1 MCVKLG
7 MMGELSAFS
16 HWLDAR
22 ALQLLLVLVL
32 AFLLGLEREGRKA
45 TAGHYVFGGVRTFPL
60 IGLLGYGVALLNP
73 SSWLA
78 VMLGLLA
85 VAALL
90 VVSYAHKVAS
100 AGEAG
105 VTTEVTG
112 LYTYLVGALV
122 ASGAYWIATALV
134 VVALLLLELK
144 AALEGLAERIPPREV
159 LTLTQ
164 FLLVSAVVLPL
175 LPNRAFGPFAIN
187 PFRLWLVVVA
197 VSGLSY
203 VSYLVQQRLGER
215 ASVPL
220 AAVLGGLYSS
230 TMATL
235 VLAHRSREADGGSFY
250 AAAALLA
257 SSVMYL
263 RVWLLLVL
271 FAPALGRQ
279 LSLSLF
285 LLFFLGAAVAGLWLA
300 AELFRGRSGGG
311 GASAPV
317 NPLELATALV
327 FAAVFLLLTVGSQL
341 VSWWW
346 GEAGIYFFSALAGF
360 VDVDP
365 YVMSVAQQAETG
377 LFPLAGKAVL
387 LALAGNQLAK
397 GAYALVLGSRP
408 MGRAA
413 LVTLG
418 VMALATAGAA
428 AWL

>member
-1 MCVKLG
+1 M
-7 MMGELSAFS
+7 
-16 HWLDAR
+16 DAR

-73 SSWLA
+73 GSWLA
-78 VMLGLLA
+78 VMLGLWA

-144 AALEGLAERIPPREV
+144 VALEGLAERIPPREV

-235 VLAHRSREADGGSFY
+235 VLARRSRETQGGSLY

-263 RVWLLLVL
+263 RVWLLLAL
-271 FAPALGRQ
+271 FAPALARQ

-285 LLFFLGAAVAGLWLA
+285 LLFFLGAVVAGPWLA
-300 AELFRGRSGGG
+300 ASLVRRRGE
-311 GASAPV
+311 GATNAPL
-317 NPLELATALV
+317 NPLELTTALA

-341 VSWWW
+341 VNRWW
-346 GEAGIYFFSALAGF
+346 GEAGVYVFSVLAGV

-365 YVMSVAQQAETG
+365 YVMSVAQQAESG
-377 LFPLAGKAVL
+377 LLPLAGKAVL

-397 GAYALVLGSRP
+397 GAYALILGGRP

>member
-1 MCVKLG
+1 
-7 MMGELSAFS
+7 MGQSSAFPD
-16 HWLDAR
+16 WLDTR

-73 SSWLA
+73 GSWLA

-100 AGEAG
+100 AGDAG

-144 AALEGLAERIPPREV
+144 TALEGLAERIPPREV

-175 LPNRAFGPFAIN
+175 LPNQAFGPFAIN

-203 VSYLVQQRLGER
+203 ASYILQQRLGEGV
-215 ASVPL
+215 SVPA

-230 TMATL
+230 TMAAL
-235 VLAHRSREADGGSFY
+235 VLARRSREAEGGSFY

-271 FAPALGRQ
+271 FAPALARQ

-285 LLFFLGAAVAGLWLA
+285 VLFFLGTAVAGPWLA
-300 AELFRGRSGGG
+300 TGLVRSRGE
-311 GASAPV
+311 GATKPPL
-317 NPLELATALV
+317 NPLELTTALL

-341 VSWWW
+341 VNRWW
-346 GEAGIYFFSALAGF
+346 GEAGVYLFSVLAGV

-397 GAYALVLGSRP
+397 GAYAWFLGSRP

-413 LVTLG
+413 LVALG
-418 VMALATAGAA
+418 VMALATAGTV